1 MTLAL
6 VDAGLLAL
14 LSVVVTSVTGVLMA
28 WIAFKQAALGRS
40 QVELKETVVTLE
52 KNTNSIKDALV
63 AATRDASMAK
73 GKEEGRREFERENK
87 PAPAAPAPKV
97 AVDFSAGSPGHIT
110 VVEEPEVKPPEP
122 PKPGPKPGDVK

>member
-1 MTLAL
+1 MKMNLAL

-40 QVELKETVVTLE
+40 QSELKETVVTLE

-63 AATRDASMAK
+63 AVTKEAGIAQ
-73 GKEEGRREFERENK
+73 GKVEGRREFERENK
-87 PAPAAPAPKV
+87 PAPA
-97 AVDFSAGSPGHIT
+97 DFSAGNPGHIA
-110 VVEEPEVKPPEP
+110 VVEGPEP
-122 PKPGPKPGDVK
+122 PKEGKKT